1 MIPHFLNLTWQTG
14 LVPPL
19 YLYKRVQ
26 ICYTY
31 SATLVSIGFGTH
43 FMHNNHKT
51 FLPMAHWLKCAFS
64 LYKKVCVYPNDLMG
78 LFPVTCTEREEPE
91 FKKLILES
99 VFTQDTAYTVN
110 NQYGY

>member
-1 MIPHFLNLTWQTG
+1 
-14 LVPPL
+14 
-19 YLYKRVQ
+19 
-26 ICYTY
+26 
-31 SATLVSIGFGTH
+31 
-43 FMHNNHKT
+43 
-51 FLPMAHWLKCAFS
+51 
-64 LYKKVCVYPNDLMG
+64 MG